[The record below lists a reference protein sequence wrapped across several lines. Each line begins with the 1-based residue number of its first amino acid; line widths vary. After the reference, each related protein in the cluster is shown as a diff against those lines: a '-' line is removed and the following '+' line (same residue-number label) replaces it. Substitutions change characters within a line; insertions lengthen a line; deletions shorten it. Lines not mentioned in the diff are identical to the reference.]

1 TLRIY
6 SETQKRGV
14 DVQVAAARVPEV
26 KYDFDPARG
35 AVLLTDAGRP
45 FWASLGGFTN
55 TTTGRGSPNG
65 LFRGSRGKYP
75 PKTER
80 SAPQWVQENGA
91 PVLEFDGAGTYLEL
105 PREALPS
112 HGAFTLRFDVKP
124 ATDKN
129 QFLLVNRVGGSQ
141 KGLALEIRDGKL
153 LG

>member
-1 TLRIY
+1 RVQIWPEVATEQYHLRLTSTSGKLFRSRPLLLPNAETAARKTLRIY

-80 SAPQWVQENGA
+80 SAPQW
-91 PVLEFDGAGTYLEL
+91 
-105 PREALPS
+105 
-112 HGAFTLRFDVKP
+112 
-124 ATDKN
+124 
-129 QFLLVNRVGGSQ
+129 
-141 KGLALEIRDGKL
+141 
-153 LG
+153 